1 MKKKNR
7 ERSELAMGNQ
17 FSIGLDRVAMSYS
30 VSLVVKSGSFV
41 NILGR
46 VSSSSVGAIINARD
60 EVEGRIGCV
69 G

>member
-1 MKKKNR
+1 
-7 ERSELAMGNQ
+7 MGNQ

-46 VSSSSVGAIINARD
+46 VSSSSAGAIVNARD
-60 EVEGRIGCV
+60 QVEGRIGCL

>member
-1 MKKKNR
+1 
-7 ERSELAMGNQ
+7 
-17 FSIGLDRVAMSYS
+17 MSYS
-30 VSLVVKSGSFV
+30 VVLVVKSGSFV

-46 VSSSSVGAIINARD
+46 VSSSSAGAIINARD

>member
-1 MKKKNR
+1 
-7 ERSELAMGNQ
+7 MGNQ
-17 FSIGLDRVAMSYS
+17 FSIGFDRVAMSYS

-46 VSSSSVGAIINARD
+46 VSSSSAGAIINARD
-60 EVEGRIGCV
+60 QVEGRIGCL